1 MVGFEEIK
9 DENNEIIGAS
19 FLIVERESDIRGPR
33 QVYNKIVIEYGE
45 IVDAKITGVGY
56 HHLDEDEKVADIE
69 NWNVVEKVLK
79 FFLEKY
85 PNDFKHIFSKLKA
98 NSNGYKIA
106 EEIID
111 SEINKLEEQAKTL
124 KLMKRR

>member
-1 MVGFEEIK
+1 MIGFEEIK
-9 DENNEIIGAS
+9 DEYNEIIGAS

-33 QVYNKIVIEYGE
+33 QVHNKIVIEHGE

-56 HHLDEDEKVADIE
+56 HHLDEDEKVVDVE
-69 NWNVVEKVLK
+69 NWNVVEKVLR

-111 SEINKLEEQAKTL
+111 SEIDKLEEQTKTL

>member
-1 MVGFEEIK
+1 MVGFEDIK
-9 DENNEIIGAS
+9 DEYNEIIGAS
-19 FLIVERESDIRGPR
+19 FLIVERESDIRGSR
-33 QVYNKIVIEYGE
+33 QVHNKIVIEYGE

-56 HHLDEDEKVADIE
+56 HHLNEDEKVADVE
-69 NWNVVEKVLK
+69 NWNVVEEVLR

-111 SEINKLEEQAKTL
+111 SEINKLEEQTKTL

>member
-9 DENNEIIGAS
+9 DEYNEIIGAS

-45 IVDAKITGVGY
+45 IVDAKITGFGY
-56 HHLDEDEKVADIE
+56 HHLDEDEKVAEVE
-69 NWNVVEKVLK
+69 NWNVVEKVLR

-85 PNDFKHIFSKLKA
+85 PNEFKHIFSKLKA

-111 SEINKLEEQAKTL
+111 SEINKLEEQTKTL

>member
-9 DENNEIIGAS
+9 DEYNEIIGAS

-45 IVDAKITGVGY
+45 IVDAKMTGIGY
-56 HHLDEDEKVADIE
+56 HHLDEDEKVADVE
-69 NWNVVEKVLK
+69 NWNVVEKVLR

-85 PNDFKHIFSKLKA
+85 PNEFKHIFGKLKEY
-98 NSNGYKIA
+98 SNGYKIA

-111 SEINKLEEQAKTL
+111 SEINKLEEQTKIL

>member
-1 MVGFEEIK
+1 MVGFKEIK
-9 DENNEIIGAS
+9 DEYNEIIGAS
-19 FLIVERESDIRGPR
+19 FLIVERESDIRGSR
-33 QVYNKIVIEYGE
+33 QVHNKIVIEYGE

-56 HHLDEDEKVADIE
+56 HHLDEDEKVVDVE
-69 NWNVVEKVLK
+69 NWNVVEKVLR

-111 SEINKLEEQAKTL
+111 SEINKLEEQTKTL